1 MVGGRSES
9 RLPGGDDLGVHAA
22 PVQPAAIAPVLHLD
36 AAVEHNGQAASRG
49 ELGGLKV
56 DEPELQPQRLGLYRH
71 GLLCD
76 GKALLRGTEHVHE
89 VHRLGDARQVRVRLL
104 AKDPVRLGVH
114 GDDAVAFLLEVAR
127 DKPARTLGIRR
138 EADDRDR
145 PRVAQEPL
153 DDEWVLVEPLLLGR
167 ERRVQRYSACN
178 AWSRSH
184 RRSSTFSSPIDR
196 RMSSGPTPPLAKSS
210 SVSCP
215 RIAAFLIAL
224 KMKGETVD
232 ELVGFARAMR
242 QMAVPIDAGLDEG
255 QTLLDTCGTGGDGSN
270 TFNISTVAA
279 FVVAGAG
286 VHVAKHGNRSISSQ
300 CGSADL

>member
-89 VHRLGDARQVRVRLL
+89 VHRLGDARQVRVGLL
-104 AKDPVRLGVH
+104 AKDPVRLGGH
-114 GDDAVAFLLEVAR
+114 GDDAGAFLLEVAR
-127 DKPARTLGIRR
+127 GQPARTLGIRR

-210 SVSCP
+210 SVSCWCVVEAGWITRLRTSP
-215 RIAAFLIAL
+215 MFARCENSCRPSMNFFPGARPLMRALPSRRERIPPSKRIARRSN
-224 KMKGETVD
+224 GTR
-232 ELVGFARAMR
+232 GFQPTHRFPHRMTMT
-242 QMAVPIDAGLDEG
+242 MA
-255 QTLLDTCGTGGDGSN
+255 TM
-270 TFNISTVAA
+270 
-279 FVVAGAG
+279 
-286 VHVAKHGNRSISSQ
+286 
-300 CGSADL
+300 